1 MIRYTIATAQA
12 ETDIRTEYGV
22 NVEKSDIEVPNFK
35 KQDEYNWPYLNGK
48 SIDLSQRRYDKRKI
62 TLTGWMKA
70 ANKQS
75 AIDNLNALR
84 KAFDK
89 ESLIRLRVSF
99 IDDSGNVQTGTKGL
113 FFLVYLESLKLNKA
127 KWKRGQQIW
136 PVEIILT
143 EPSPIKRV
151 YKVGGATDSGEITIT
166 YTSSSEFNIHW
177 GDGEVDYDCIG
188 SNQVIGHK
196 YNSFQT
202 HYIIITGVI
211 KDISAMLVES
221 HTVEFPVVQI
231 YDEI

>member
-22 NVEKSDIEVPNFK
+22 HIEKSDIEVPNFK
-35 KQDEYNWPYLNGK
+35 KQDEYDWPYLNGK
-48 SIDLSQRRYDKRKI
+48 YIDLSQRRYDKREI

-136 PVEIILT
+136 PVEIILV

-151 YKVGGATDSGEITIT
+151 YKVGGSTDSGTITIT
-166 YTSSSEFNIHW
+166 FSSSSEFNIHW
-177 GDGEVDYDCIG
+177 GDGDVDYDNIG
-188 SNQVIGHK
+188 NSQVVTHK
-196 YNSFQT
+196 YNSAWV

-211 KDISAMLVES
+211 KDISSMLVES
-221 HTVEFPVVQI
+221 STHEFPFTQI